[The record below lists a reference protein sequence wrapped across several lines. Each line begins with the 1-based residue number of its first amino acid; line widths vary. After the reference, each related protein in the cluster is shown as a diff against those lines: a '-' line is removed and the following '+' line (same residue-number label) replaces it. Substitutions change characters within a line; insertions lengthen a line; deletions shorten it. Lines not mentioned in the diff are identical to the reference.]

1 MPASSVEP
9 TAPSINMRTD
19 LDQSLEESYINPAS
33 LSPFQRIILTTDGT
47 LTEILEAYLFEPL
60 QVVKLSEHVIELSSA
75 HSEMKLEPGR
85 RVIDRKIFLQGK
97 ISMRNFI
104 YAESM
109 VALERLEPTFQHELL
124 ESKVPMGKLWR
135 QNRLETYKEIIST
148 KKEPAQGLAK
158 FFDIEEQDQI
168 LSRTYLVFS
177 KQQPI
182 IQITE
187 KFPVSYFLNKL

>member
-1 MPASSVEP
+1 MESSSP
-9 TAPSINMRTD
+9 TLDMRQD
-19 LDQSLEESYINPAS
+19 LDKSLEENYIKPAS

-60 QVVKLSEHVIELSSA
+60 QVVKQSEDVMPLPYHHGAL
-75 HSEMKLEPGR
+75 KLDAGST
-85 RVIDRKIFLQGK
+85 VIDRKIFLQGK

-104 YAESM
+104 YAESTL
-109 VALERLEPTFQHELL
+109 ALERLDETFQHELL

-135 QNRLETYKEIIST
+135 QNRIETYKEIIST
-148 KKEPAQGLAK
+148 KKESAFELADA
-158 FFDIEEQDQI
+158 FGIAAEDQL

-177 KQQPI
+177 QRQPI

-187 KFPVSYFLNKL
+187 KFPFSYFRENF